1 MPGLEIQELR
11 DIIRNLFSNHEIYIW
26 KCGENWSYIKYW
38 RFFVEKVKKMGIS
51 SIFAISDIITI
62 ICPSGPKIYKNTIFT
77 ELWSK

>member
-11 DIIRNLFSNHEIYIW
+11 DIIRNLFSNHEIYMEMWGKLII
-26 KCGENWSYIKYW
+26 YI
-38 RFFVEKVKKMGIS
+38 FVEKVKKMGIL

-77 ELWSK
+77 EFWSK